1 MNGNDM
7 PIKQEG
13 VGAPA
18 GVWTTPTSQG
28 MRPRP
33 ATIHEGFSYSMSDD
47 YGTLPSWDSSPLPMQ
62 QTPSDAMSRPVS
74 VHQQDFYPVTTME
87 NSESVHQRLTPLV
100 LMMMQPGN
108 RSHVKTT
115 LSSMGWTRR

>member
-33 ATIHEGFSYSMSDD
+33 ATIHEGFSYSMGDD

-87 NSESVHQRLTPLV
+87 NSESTSSEVNPFANHFHQT
-100 LMMMQPGN
+100 GN
-108 RSHVKTT
+108 KSHAKTL
-115 LSSMGWTRR
+115 LSSMDWTQR

>member
-7 PIKQEG
+7 PVKQEG

-18 GVWTTPTSQG
+18 DVWTTPTSQG
-28 MRPRP
+28 VRPRP
-33 ATIHEGFSYSMSDD
+33 ATIHEGFSYCMSDD
-47 YGTLPSWDSSPLPMQ
+47 YGTVPSWDLSPVPTQ

-87 NSESVHQRLTPLV
+87 NSESAHQR
-100 LMMMQPGN
+100 
-108 RSHVKTT
+108 
-115 LSSMGWTRR
+115 